1 MTKKIKKRLTGVLVT
16 IIFCTACYFAL
27 RLAMAFLVQQDY
39 KDTQQVVEYFN
50 YDELES
56 GPEDGEGE
64 SEEAASQ
71 KPKYSLED
79 IISQMNLEEDEDGFA
94 SYKIIEHSVK
104 SGEDIAGIMRLYG
117 AEKQEVEEIIAGAT
131 KKTQNIFNIRKG
143 QVIRLEIKQYENDK
157 DGSKNTDIQ
166 SITMKTDFDRYLM
179 INRSGDGFLYD
190 VKIIELKKRLNVKQ
204 IKINNSLFYDATRAG
219 LSHQNIMSIIAMYSY
234 DIDFARDLHDG
245 DALTVATEELTD
257 KDGKS
262 VKTLK
267 MIYSKLKTSGS
278 GSFEYFYYEP
288 AKHYFNA
295 NGESAQKGLLRT
307 PINGA
312 RISSKFGH
320 RRHPILGYTKLH
332 KGIDFAAPK
341 GTPVFAAGEGT
352 IIYRGVYKG
361 YGNYVKIRHNST
373 YSTAYAHLSRF
384 SSKFRNGSRV
394 KQGHVIGYVGSTG
407 FSTGNHLHYELHK
420 NGSQINPQ
428 SIKTRSYNVLSTKQL
443 KDFKYRFHK
452 FKKDNAL

>member
-1 MTKKIKKRLTGVLVT
+1 MAVILC
-16 IIFCTACYFAL
+16 IICYFAL
-27 RLAMAFLVQQDY
+27 RFAMAFLVQQDY
-39 KDTQQVVEYFN
+39 KDTQQAGDYFS
-50 YDELES
+50 YEDAEIDAEGGEES
-56 GPEDGEGE
+56 KEND
-64 SEEAASQ
+64 SQ
-71 KPKYSLED
+71 KTKYSLDD
-79 IISQMNLEEDEDGFA
+79 IISQMNLEEEGDGFV

-104 SGEDIAGIMRLYG
+104 HGEDISSIMRLYG
-117 AEKQEVEEIIAGAT
+117 TERQEIDKIIAGAT
-131 KKTQNIFNIRKG
+131 KKKQNIFNIKTG
-143 QVIRLEIKQYENDK
+143 QIIRLEVKQYESDTN
-157 DGSKNTDIQ
+157 GLTNTDIQ
-166 SITMKTDFDRYLM
+166 SITMKTDFDRYLI

-190 VKIIELKKRLNVKQ
+190 VKIIDLKKRLNIKQ

-219 LSHQNIMSIIAMYSY
+219 LSQQNIRSIIAMYSY

-245 DALTVATEELTD
+245 DTLIVASEELAD

-267 MIYSKLKTSGS
+267 MIYSKLKTSTS

-288 AKHYFNA
+288 AKHYFNSK
-295 NGESAQKGLLRT
+295 GESAQKGLLRT
-307 PINGA
+307 PVNGA

-341 GTPVFAAGEGT
+341 GTPIFAAGEGT

-394 KQGHVIGYVGSTG
+394 KQGQVIGYVGSTG

-428 SIKTRSYNVLSTKQL
+428 SIKTRSYNVLSNKQL
-443 KDFKYRFHK
+443 KDFIDRLKR
-452 FKKDNAL
+452 FKKDNNL